1 MNNYFA
7 NYQNWNDRKQRV
19 AVFGRETETGKL
31 ELFELCCSKLDLLKK
46 QIAKELYNAWK
57 NGDYR
62 IAGNNSIISIKSEKV
77 IYHPKIHTIDIKQGD
92 SAKFTFNEYCKKN
105 FYHQYEGVAIYEEKY
120 LYKKGQPK
128 IVLKS
133 KRLNKMDATY

>member
-7 NYQNWNDRKQRV
+7 NYKCFSKNKQRI
-19 AVFGRETETGKL
+19 AIFGRETKSGKL
-31 ELFELCCSKLDLLKK
+31 ELFEVYCSKNDKFKK
-46 QIAKELYNAWK
+46 FIAKEVYKAWINSNIEVLKVEIKLNEINYNPRLHYINIK
-57 NGDYR
+57 KGD
-62 IAGNNSIISIKSEKV
+62 
-77 IYHPKIHTIDIKQGD
+77 T
-92 SAKFTFNEYCKKN
+92 AKFTFNTYCNDN
-105 FYHQYEGVAIYEEKY
+105 FYHQYEGVARYEEKY